1 MMSYKK
7 IIVDDDYIEEMAY
20 YYNDTGILLQNMI
33 DAYINIMNL
42 ILNFAIKSGEVH
54 EAIRA
59 FVTCAEQMKG
69 CINETAQL
77 AKRAADEFLVQIDEK
92 DNFLF

>member
-1 MMSYKK
+1 MMSYEK
-7 IIVDDDYIEEMAY
+7 IIVDDDYIEEMAQ

-33 DAYINIMNL
+33 DAYISKMNS
-42 ILNFAIKSGEVH
+42 ILDNAIKSGEVH
-54 EAIRA
+54 EAIRS

-69 CINETAQL
+69 CINETAKL
-77 AKRAADEFLVQIDEK
+77 AKCAADEFLVQIDEK